1 LPRVR
6 NCSSRES
13 PNNAIDYF
21 ALRLLQNGL
30 YSGGTR
36 ALNSPEVKVHM
47 KKALIG
53 DSYWVFVKR
62 L

>member
-36 ALNSPEVKVHM
+36 ALNSPGPS
-47 KKALIG
+47 ATWSATSI
-53 DSYWVFVKR
+53 SS
-62 L
+62 